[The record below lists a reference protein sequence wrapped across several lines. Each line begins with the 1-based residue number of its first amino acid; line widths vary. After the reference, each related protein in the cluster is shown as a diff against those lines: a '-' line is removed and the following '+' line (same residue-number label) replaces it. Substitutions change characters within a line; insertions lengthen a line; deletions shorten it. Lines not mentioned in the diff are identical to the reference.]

1 MDLQLKG
8 KRALVTGGTRG
19 IGRAI
24 AFGFADEG
32 ADVAV
37 CARDA
42 LAVARMVAALK
53 GRGVN
58 AFGRPVDV
66 ADGAALAEFVH
77 DAAAAFG
84 GLDCAVA
91 NASALAS
98 GADEA
103 AFRQAFEVDMMHT
116 RNLAEAA
123 MPYLEKSGTGSFTAI
138 ASVSGSED
146 YGFEDAAYGSMKSA
160 LLFYVKSMA
169 RYVAAKG
176 VRANVVSPGMTY
188 FKDGFWHKVEETAPD
203 DFAAAVAAS
212 PMGRLAKPEE
222 IANAV
227 VFLSSAAAGFVSGV
241 NFVVDGTLTRRI
253 QN

>member
-24 AFGFADEG
+24 AFAFAEEG
-32 ADVAV
+32 ADVAI

-42 LAVARMVAALK
+42 VAVARTVAALK
-53 GRGVN
+53 AKGVN
-58 AFGRPVDV
+58 AYGRLVDV
-66 ADGAALAEFVH
+66 TDAGALAEFVH
-77 DAAAAFG
+77 DAAANLG

-103 AFRQAFEVDMMHT
+103 AFRKAFEVDVMHT
-116 RNLAEAA
+116 RTLADAA
-123 MPYLEKSGTGSFTAI
+123 MSYLEKSGTGSFTAI

-146 YGFEDAAYGSMKSA
+146 YGYEDAAYGAMKAA
-160 LLFYVKSMA
+160 LLFYIKSMA
-169 RYVAAKG
+169 RFVAAKG
-176 VRANVVSPGMTY
+176 VRANVVSPGTTY
-188 FKDGFWHKVEETAPD
+188 FKDGFWHKVEENSPD
-203 DFAAAVAAS
+203 DFAAALAAS
-212 PMGRLAKPEE
+212 PMKRLAKPEE

-227 VFLSSAAAGFVSGV
+227 VFLASAAAGFVSGV
-241 NFVVDGTLTRRI
+241 NLVVDGTLTWRI